1 MMIETIASYRIG
13 TIKSVL
19 ILWYGNIHSIMFLS
33 LREYHD
39 VVMGDMAV
47 AVAMAMAMTMVSSIR
62 NAFQMA

>member
-1 MMIETIASYRIG
+1 
-13 TIKSVL
+13 
-19 ILWYGNIHSIMFLS
+19 MFLS

-47 AVAMAMAMTMVSSIR
+47 AVAMAMAMTMVGSIR